1 MTGEATNRTSFPP
14 LNPSN
19 PIVIYPY
26 DPWGYWGGYGFGLGY
41 MYYDPFGYGGY
52 GFGYPSG
59 GYGGGYYGGGGG
71 GYSVSQSYH
80 ENGGLRLK
88 INPKQAQVYVDG
100 AYVGVVDSFNGT
112 FQKLDVESGGHKIE
126 LKANGFEPLQFEVLV
141 PPGETVIY
149 KGEMKK
155 IH

>member
-1 MTGEATNRTSFPP
+1 
-14 LNPSN
+14 
-19 PIVIYPY
+19 VYPY

-52 GFGYPSG
+52 GFGNPYG
-59 GYGGGYYGGGGG
+59 GYGYGGGYSGGSG

-88 INPKQAQVYVDG
+88 INPKQAQVFVDG

-126 LKANGFEPLQFEVLV
+126 LKANGFESLQFDVLI